1 MSDQYKETIRR
12 IVEEG
17 FGAGRFEVF
26 DETLAESY
34 LGYGAAP
41 EPLRGPEGVKEFVRT
56 YRAAFPD
63 LQTRVDDIV
72 AEGDTVAYRWSAR
85 GTHQGELF
93 GIAPTRKQVTIWGCS
108 FSRFSGGKIVEDWDA
123 FDSGAIMQQ
132 LGVAPELAQA

>member
-1 MSDQYKETIRR
+1 MSDQYKETIRC

-17 FGAGRFEVF
+17 FGGQLEVF

-34 LGYGAAP
+34 VGYGVAP
-41 EPLRGPEGVKEFVRT
+41 EPLRGPEAVKEFVRV

-63 LQTRVDDIV
+63 LQTRVDDVV

-93 GIAPTRKQVTIWGCS
+93 GIPPTGRRVTCRGVDWYYIAGGWITEYWDVIDQVGLLT
-108 FSRFSGGKIVEDWDA
+108 
-123 FDSGAIMQQ
+123 Q
-132 LGVAPELAQA
+132 LGVLPGP